1 MRTIKKYFLQ
11 ILLIGSLIN
20 LNFAVAQDKKKFE
33 LGLQYSS
40 NFGQTGFVN
49 HGGNLQLL
57 FSKDRNIWFGIQSF
71 GSLTPTSVRYQM
83 SDPFVSETTFLS
95 EKKSKIVQ
103 QYHGLIVQYRLN
115 PFFFLNINFIAGI
128 NYGGIG
134 NIGLIDKI
142 EPNPDPSPLGNYTE
156 GNEINHPLNNAGFN
170 KINSFFSSYK
180 QVAPM
185 LGLALDWRLGRG
197 FAFRFQITNYDIT
210 KTQKKSESISN
221 NFEIIVDDKKN
232 LVSYSYEKASYIP
245 VEFSAGILFKMGK
258 KKY

>member
-1 MRTIKKYFLQ
+1 MARPDI
-11 ILLIGSLIN
+11 
-20 LNFAVAQDKKKFE
+20 
-33 LGLQYSS
+33 
-40 NFGQTGFVN
+40 
-49 HGGNLQLL
+49 
-57 FSKDRNIWFGIQSF
+57 
-71 GSLTPTSVRYQM
+71 
-83 SDPFVSETTFLS
+83 
-95 EKKSKIVQ
+95 
-103 QYHGLIVQYRLN
+103 
-115 PFFFLNINFIAGI
+115 FFLNINFIAGI

-142 EPNPDPSPLGNYTE
+142 EPNPDPSPLGNYSE
-156 GNEINHPLNNAGFN
+156 GYDLKQPINFSGYN

-232 LVSYSYEKASYIP
+232 LVSYTYEKASYIP